1 MYASKEIFGDL
12 VNDVGIVGQ
21 MIGAAGKN
29 LRNFFIRKKQA
40 QPDPGLLKTRE
51 LQSAKIQLRLLG
63 RQGKYGDIL
72 EIATSAEHDDIARL
86 AVLEIVEG
94 KLNATERIQFLAAI
108 ADSFSKAAVPA
119 TVVLYNQG
127 EFDLALSI
135 FLERLANSE
144 MARLIESGKAKL
156 LSVLDLLGALDVV
169 QSTSYSSQYFD
180 ELFKALAN
188 SPEMQVEAL
197 MEILGDPKPSAP
209 RGLYSSNSVTQDVK
223 MKAMN
228 MLQYISVEDKDR
240 ALSFACKDED
250 DLVAHRATMS
260 LINMWQSQNANGML
274 PQGLESFPLLNTNLL
289 TQVCQMASSFKWT
302 DGIAA
307 DELLHRHA
315 KLMAQLSAVDGES
328 DPTLQACLQKQL
340 DRTQFE
346 LRRLSEYRVNQLQP
360 LINKMTQA
368 LGIPNAALSTS
379 DDPAILAAYVVGGG
393 CIELSRRILFDDEP
407 LSEDLLSTLLH
418 ELGHMEQDVLII
430 RMIADDLNLKFGQH
444 ADLLYPLYERYAS
457 GIGYAPQ
464 SMFLLAV
471 LRLRADKPLNESQRQ
486 RALRLHES
494 SYLAK
499 LGHEQLVYI
508 RNRANR
514 LNDSYEEL
522 DDGKHDSMLLTC
534 LINTKAVTS
543 WFSQGAVPA
552 VLLYEIESCKQ
563 DLFQIYDAMS
573 LGPRPKDIVGWAT
586 KAYKTDK
593 RDAIEPIVQ
602 RLRTLLMQILN
613 EECQR
618 LDKEMSD
625 IRRSG
630 YHESEA
636 YLISDRVEVIV
647 KALRRGW

>member
-21 MIGAAGKN
+21 IIGNAGKN
-29 LRNFFIRKKQA
+29 LRNFFIRKKA
-40 QPDPGLLKTRE
+40 VQPDPGLLKTRE

-63 RQGKYGDIL
+63 RQRKYDDIL
-72 EIATSAEHDDIARL
+72 EIATSAHHDDIARL

-94 KLNATERIQFLAAI
+94 KLEAEERVHFLAMI
-108 ADSFSKAAVPA
+108 AGSFSKAAVPA

-135 FLERLANSE
+135 FLERLANGE

-156 LSVLDLLGALDVV
+156 LSVLDLLGALDQV
-169 QSTSYSSQYFD
+169 QGTWYSSQYFD

-188 SPEMQVEAL
+188 EPQMQVEAL

-228 MLQYISVEDKDR
+228 MLQYVSVEDKDR

-250 DLVAHRATMS
+250 DIVARLATMS
-260 LINMWQSQNANGML
+260 LMNMWQSQNANGML
-274 PQGLESFPLLNTNLL
+274 PQGLEQFPLLNTNLL
-289 TQVCQMASSFKWT
+289 AQVCQIAASFQWS

-307 DELLHRHA
+307 NELLHRHGE
-315 KLMAQLSAVDGES
+315 LLIQLHRIDEEA
-328 DPTLQACLQKQL
+328 DPGLYARLQKQL

-360 LINKMTQA
+360 LINKITHA
-368 LGIPNAALSTS
+368 LGIPNAKLSTS

-407 LSEDLLSTLLH
+407 LSEDLMSTLLH

-471 LRLRADKPLNESQRQ
+471 LRLRADKPLNDNQRS

-499 LGHEQLVYI
+499 IGHEQLSYI

-522 DDGKHDSMLLTC
+522 DEGKHDSMLLTC
-534 LINTKAVTS
+534 LVNTKAITS
-543 WFSQGAVPA
+543 WFSRGAVPA

-563 DLFQIYDAMS
+563 DLCQIHDS
-573 LGPRPKDIVGWAT
+573 LSSEPRPKDIVGWAI
-586 KAYKTDK
+586 KAYKTEK
-593 RDAIEPIVQ
+593 RDAVEPIVQ
-602 RLRTLLMQILN
+602 RVRTLLMQILN
-613 EECQR
+613 EELHR
-618 LDKEMSD
+618 LEKEMSD